1 MSTYTSLVPYFDSD
15 KDGSDAENSSLSGED
30 THVVIGKTK
39 HSADQKVPDKKP
51 LVMRPKDDPS
61 EQITKE
67 TPPKKC
73 LVLKP
78 KNDESPTSELEKEIV
93 PIKKCLVLKP
103 KDDEPLEIKTE
114 LESVKKC
121 LVRIPKDDSESNTF
135 KVCLSIEG
143 KDLEKKNRREN
154 VTLESDSNKS
164 KVRLEHNNFNG
175 LVYQFELY

>member
-1 MSTYTSLVPYFDSD
+1 MI
-15 KDGSDAENSSLSGED
+15 
-30 THVVIGKTK
+30 IGKIK

-61 EQITKE
+61 EKIMKE
-67 TPPKKC
+67 TLPKKC

-78 KNDESPTSELEKEIV
+78 KNNESPTSELEKEIL

-103 KDDEPLEIKTE
+103 KDDEPLENKSE

-121 LVRIPKDDSESNTF
+121 LVRIPKDDSESNTI
-135 KVCLSIEG
+135 KVSLSIEG

-154 VTLESDSNKS
+154 GIVESDGNKS
-164 KVRLEHNNFNG
+164 KVRLDHNNFNG
-175 LVYQFELY
+175 LVVLISIILSFK